1 MDNTA
6 HNIRLDLEKVLQ
18 RIDEGMYTDALW
30 WLGQA
35 IQDVVHILEKK
46 VRNAK

>member
-6 HNIRLDLEKVLQ
+6 YNIRLDLEKVLQ
-18 RIDEGMYTDALW
+18 RIDEGRYSDALW

-35 IQDVVHILEKK
+35 VQDVVHILQQRGE
-46 VRNAK
+46 

>member
-18 RIDEGMYTDALW
+18 RIDEGRYSDALW

-35 IQDVVHILEKK
+35 IQDVVKLLEE
-46 VRNAK
+46 RC